1 MIMRPLWILTG
12 ILALSSCQPAPPPP
26 AEEAPAPE
34 TAPMSDEDAI
44 RARTEK
50 FEQAVSAGDAKTI
63 GTIFVEDSD
72 LVDQAGGMHHGRAA
86 IEDRY
91 QKLFDGAYKGAQAN
105 LEIAS
110 IRFVRPDVAVIDGTY
125 ELSGIKSPDGVALD
139 PIRGMFTNIFVKAN
153 GEWRIHCSRP
163 MLPLT

>member
-1 MIMRPLWILTG
+1 MRRFTVFAGL
-12 ILALSSCQPAPPPP
+12 LALSSCQSPHPAP

-34 TAPMSDEDAI
+34 TAPMSDEDQI
-44 RARTEK
+44 RTRTDE

-63 GTIFVEDSD
+63 GTMFVEDSD

-105 LEIAS
+105 LEITS

-125 ELSGIKSPDGVALD
+125 DLSAIKSPDGVALD
-139 PIRGMFTNIFVKAN
+139 AIRGMFTNIFVKAN

-163 MLPLT
+163 MVPLT